1 VVGAVAI
8 NSICYMV
15 ISFMTLTHRD
25 LKFLMP
31 SEEDIQRI
39 KNAIS
44 SAKSEVDRLRLEVAL
59 QNNDVESVSDL
70 ISGDVL
76 SSLWDKAKE
85 ESLIKP
91 SQPVRQAVNIQIHSR
106 KTSREEAE
114 EEVAKRRY
122 TESIQLV
129 STLSEKI
136 LPLMKKD
143 PHYGDILTQ
152 ARKLA
157 PSTDWV
163 KTYPNPEGKKPIIFI
178 DCATGLCMYEGQY
191 VSNVLV
197 RFLVA
202 DFLTENILMDMNI
215 ALPDDYQAADLRP
228 SITGVDESV
237 TSDPSATYR
246 SAREN
251 LVHMISSET
260 IIVCPDA
267 VRCSAA
273 LRLEHPNWL
282 SIGDMFKVD
291 PTKKKQAEGK
301 FYVRQNLTSNQVID
315 GFLGEQIEERLKHL
329 PVRSRLP
336 ETLLGLIRLM
346 KSVAR
351 KNASQIP
358 ILVDLPRRINT
369 VLVTHIP
376 SDWTVDDG
384 VGVIFPSAVEIDPI
398 DFFLDTT
405 TNEWRGETHVRFRN
419 ETDMRKSFDAL
430 TTCTDI
436 FVGWEWKACGR
447 VTEESL
453 KSLGEEF
460 GPVVAVRIQDKYKQ
474 YRTVLPGKEESRPF
488 GFISLARYQDALK
501 MAEEPK
507 QIVKEDVSFHV
518 KISRKPITAFK
529 RVPLGENGEDYVEA
543 FIM

>member
-1 VVGAVAI
+1 MHAVVDALI
-8 NSICYMV
+8 HPNQN
-15 ISFMTLTHRD
+15 FMLSD
-25 LKFLMP
+25 N
-31 SEEDIQRI
+31 DIRRI

-44 SAKSEVDRLRLEVAL
+44 TANSEDDKKRLEAALDSANMSSVA
-59 QNNDVESVSDL
+59 DL
-70 ISGDVL
+70 LSGDIL
-76 SSLWDKAKE
+76 SSLWDRSKE

-91 SQPVRQAVNIQIHSR
+91 SQPIKQAVNIPPQSR

-114 EEVAKRRY
+114 EEDAKRRY
-122 TESIQLV
+122 TESVQLISV
-129 STLSEKI
+129 LSDKI
-136 LPLMKKD
+136 LPLIKKD
-143 PHYGDILTQ
+143 PHYMEISPK
-152 ARKLA
+152 ARKIC
-157 PSTDWV
+157 PTTDWV
-163 KTYPNPEGKKPIIFI
+163 KTYPNPEGKKPVIVI
-178 DCATGLCMYEGQY
+178 DCATGLCMNDGQY
-191 VSNVLV
+191 VPNVLV
-197 RFLVA
+197 RFLAA
-202 DFLTENILMDMNI
+202 DFLTENILMDMNV
-215 ALPDDYQAADLRP
+215 ALPEGHQPADLRP
-228 SITGVDESV
+228 SMTGIDESIEL
-237 TSDPSATYR
+237 DPSTTYR
-246 SAREN
+246 TAREK
-251 LVHMISSET
+251 LLQMISSET

-282 SIGDMFKVD
+282 SIQDVFKID

-301 FYVRQNLTSNQVID
+301 FYIRQNLTMNQIVE
-315 GFLGEQIEERLKHL
+315 GFLGEQIQERVKHL
-329 PVRSRLP
+329 PLRSRLV
-336 ETLLGLIRLM
+336 ETLLGLVRLT

-351 KNASQIP
+351 KNITQIP
-358 ILVDLPRRINT
+358 VLVDLPRRLNT

-376 SDWTVDDG
+376 SDWTVEDG
-384 VGVIFPSAVEIDPI
+384 IGAIFPSAIDIEPI
-398 DFFLDTT
+398 DFFLDTA

-436 FVGWEWKACGR
+436 FVGWEWKVCGR

-453 KSLGEEF
+453 KALGEEF

-501 MAEEPK
+501 MAEEPRH
-507 QIVKEDVSFHV
+507 IVKEDVSFHV

-529 RVPLGENGEDYVEA
+529 RVPLGENGEDYIEA